1 MRNYNVDRFGPPT
14 WRKLV
19 EIVEDP
25 AAGNNKALADEIAR
39 KHLTRKED
47 RKTCFGN
54 LALSLASSSSLL
66 WGRNSFSLVP
76 RSFFLLPHDLGMM
89 LG

>member
-1 MRNYNVDRFGPPT
+1 MDRFGPPT

-47 RKTCFGN
+47 GKTCFGN
-54 LALSLASSSSLL
+54 LALYLGFDIIGRLYLHSACMKLGNSLLAS
-66 WGRNSFSLVP
+66 
-76 RSFFLLPHDLGMM
+76 
-89 LG
+89 